1 MRRLYLTESPGLQDS
16 RTPTPAADAETKT
29 ETADR
34 RYHDERGLERVIFFS
49 DAVFAIAMTLLALE
63 IRLPELPET
72 ISNAELLAA
81 LGSIWPR
88 YLSFIISFLAIGT
101 SWIAHQRLFRPVCR
115 YDRRLMLLN
124 IVFLLCISFLPFPTA
139 VIGEY
144 GETSVATIFYAVAM
158 VAASTMSALL
168 WWYVNAQGRLI
179 EQPLP
184 PAEFHRAALQK
195 LWSPAVFLLSI
206 PLALW
211 SPTAAMFSWM
221 LVGARAFWY

>member
-1 MRRLYLTESPGLQDS
+1 
-16 RTPTPAADAETKT
+16 
-29 ETADR
+29 
-34 RYHDERGLERVIFFS
+34 
-49 DAVFAIAMTLLALE
+49 MTLLALE
-63 IRLPELPET
+63 ISRLPELPET

-81 LGSIWPR
+81 LGRIWPR

-124 IVFLLCISFLPFPTA
+124 ILFLLCISFLPFPTA

-144 GETSVATIFYAVAM
+144 GENGPGPQFPMPRAM

-195 LWSPAVFLLSI
+195 LWTPAVFLLSI
-206 PLALW
+206 PLALMVTYGRHV
-211 SPTAAMFSWM
+211 PWM
-221 LVGARAFWY
+221 LVGVRAFWYSTMALAES

>member
-1 MRRLYLTESPGLQDS
+1 MSWIYVQELLDPQDGS
-16 RTPTPAADAETKT
+16 APVPDSGSDAGKT
-29 ETADR
+29 VRDR
-34 RYHDERGLERVIFFS
+34 RFYDERGLERVIFFS

-63 IRLPELPET
+63 IRLPLLPDT
-72 ISNAELLAA
+72 VSNGELLAA

-88 YLSFIISFLAIGT
+88 YLSYGISFLAIGT
-101 SWIAHQRLFRPVCR
+101 SWIAHQRLFRTVCC

-124 IVFLLCISFLPFPTA
+124 IVFLMCISFLPFPTS

-144 GETSVATIFYAVAM
+144 GETAVATILYAASMAVA
-158 VAASTMSALL
+158 SSMSALL
-168 WWYVNAQGRLI
+168 WWYVNGQGRLV

-184 PAEFHRAALQK
+184 PAEFRRGALQK
-195 LWSPAVFLLSI
+195 LWTPAVFLLSI

-211 SPTAAMFSWM
+211 SPIAAMFSWM